1 MVSIDR
7 FEELLDALASEL
19 PEAFYEGLNGG
30 ILIDAGHPLHP
41 ADERGDLYV
50 MGEYRTDPAMG
61 RYIVLFY
68 GSFQRVLGSA
78 SEEEWRTEMRDVLR
92 HEFRH
97 HVEGRAGVRD
107 LEVWDE
113 EQIASYRAAKRE
125 NGQDA

>member
-7 FEELLDALASEL
+7 FEALLDALASEL
-19 PEAFYEGLNGG
+19 PAAFYEGLNGG
-30 ILIDAGHPLHP
+30 IVIDAGHPLHP
-41 ADERGDLYV
+41 ADQTGDLYI

-68 GSFQRVLGSA
+68 GSFRRVMGNL
-78 SEEEWRTEMRDVLR
+78 SEEAWREEMRDVLR

-113 EQIASYRAAKRE
+113 AQIASYRAARRDK
-125 NGQDA
+125 GQDD